1 MDTFKNI
8 CEFCPS
14 NEVQVCTG
22 GKIANEFKSLIK
34 NSTADKFVISLSG
47 GVDSMITSWIMKQ
60 ICKKTELL
68 CLHINYNNRDTSTR
82 EADFVITWCKLIDIP
97 YEIINIENLRRE
109 NREGK
114 IVCYE
119 NDKEICRKMYEDKT
133 KNIRFDAY
141 KKHNCPVILGH
152 NHDDLIENIITN
164 ISSNKTQNLGGME
177 RDSIL
182 NGVNIVRPMIN
193 VTKQEIYTYAKKTN
207 VPYLEDSTPA
217 WSRRGKL
224 RDSFVPSVNETE
236 PNFMRGLQKLIE
248 YHKLI

>member
-1 MDTFKNI
+1 MNAFKNI

-14 NEVQVCTG
+14 EELNKCTG
-22 GKIANEFKSLIK
+22 GNIANAFKTLIK

-68 CLHINYNNRDTSTR
+68 GLHINYNNRDTSKK
-82 EADFVITWCKLIDIP
+82 EAEFVKAWCYLIDIP
-97 YEIINIENLRRE
+97 CEILNIENLRRE
-109 NREGK
+109 KKEGK
-114 IVCYE
+114 VICYE

-152 NHDDLIENIITN
+152 NHGDLIENIITN
-164 ISSNKTQNLGGME
+164 ISNNRIQNLGGME

-182 NGVNIVRPMIN
+182 HEVNIVRPMIS
-193 VTKQEIYTYAKKTN
+193 VTKQQIYDYAKKTN

-224 RDSFVPSVNETE
+224 RDTFVPTVNSIE
-236 PNFMRGLQKLIE
+236 PNFMKGLEKLIE
-248 YHKLI
+248 HNNLK